1 MTERKVKL
9 DRANK
14 SILLRAL
21 GDVYY
26 GQRAN
31 GGSAEETGR
40 LILRVNN
47 LPAGGNLTMSA
58 AEYRLAKAA
67 LNQLRTQRLAEGGYT
82 DAVDDA
88 LARLLAP
95 AMAYIRVPPETLPLA
110 LLRPISGGAATAAA
124 AEIIKSCGADS
135 LAGRTAAVM
144 IGSSETTFYVIAV
157 YFGAAK
163 IKNTRWAIPAA
174 LCADLAVFL
183 VSAWVCAMLW
193 G

>member
-1 MTERKVKL
+1 MSTIFSLSVPLVIAAVAICALFKKTDMFPALTRGALQGLFTIKDMLPALTVL
-9 DRANK
+9 FPAVYM
-14 SILLRAL
+14 LRAS
-21 GDVYY
+21 G
-26 GQRAN
+26 
-31 GGSAEETGR
+31 
-40 LILRVNN
+40 
-47 LPAGGNLTMSA
+47 
-58 AEYRLAKAA
+58 A
-67 LNQLRTQRLAEGGYT
+67 L
-82 DAVDDA
+82 DA

-124 AEIIKSCGADS
+124 EEIIKSCGADS